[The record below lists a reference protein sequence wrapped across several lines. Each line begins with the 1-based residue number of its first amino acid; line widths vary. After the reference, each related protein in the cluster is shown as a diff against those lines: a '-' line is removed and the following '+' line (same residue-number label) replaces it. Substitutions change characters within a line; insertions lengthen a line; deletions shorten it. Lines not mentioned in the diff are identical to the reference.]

1 MNYDGMKK
9 LSMEEVKKVELDL
22 LITFDAFCK
31 KHHLRYVLDGGT
43 LIGAMRHQGFI
54 PWDDDI
60 DVAMPFPDFLKF
72 KELYEKECSD
82 SQKQLLYGKNNPY
95 GFHYGKFVDKRTVV
109 KSDFREDKRLY
120 SVWVDIF
127 PMYSIDD
134 DDSIAQKK
142 IDEILN
148 YYSKTWLCLCTR
160 FRNPFRKIFHLAFND
175 MMRKHYMNKIDN
187 ILFEHEYGSTNRIR
201 CVPVVC
207 KKLIPAKNDHFEKPI
222 TVTFEGYDFY
232 APRDYDEYLTRIY
245 GDYMKL
251 PPLDKR
257 TSHSIEAYWMIDKSI
272 DIT

>member
-72 KELYEKECSD
+72 KELYEKECGD

-109 KSDFREDKRLY
+109 KSE
-120 SVWVDIF
+120 S
-127 PMYSIDD
+127 
-134 DDSIAQKK
+134 
-142 IDEILN
+142 
-148 YYSKTWLCLCTR
+148 
-160 FRNPFRKIFHLAFND
+160 
-175 MMRKHYMNKIDN
+175 
-187 ILFEHEYGSTNRIR
+187 
-201 CVPVVC
+201 
-207 KKLIPAKNDHFEKPI
+207 
-222 TVTFEGYDFY
+222 
-232 APRDYDEYLTRIY
+232 
-245 GDYMKL
+245 
-251 PPLDKR
+251 R
-257 TSHSIEAYWMIDKSI
+257 TSK
-272 DIT
+272 